1 MTTLAVIGVGRLVSS
16 DFQGQQVN
24 LPEGNC
30 RLESSD
36 YIWVW
41 VNTYRYIL
49 VGRTSIYQLFW
60 GSLGTRVLTHPH
72 ITNFFWDAESPGE
85 TGWWDPMHSRIT
97 WQGRDPWN
105 HPQLRWLRQRK
116 RWQRTR
122 RSPGCRWQRS
132 FLEQHSIF
140 MICWMNFHLSF
151 IVVEGMIHVFLIV
164 REGILQL
171 WNTQKLPEKGTDSD
185 FGGTMVE
192 FSTGQKGADVL
203 RLFVGG

>member
-60 GSLGTRVLTHPH
+60 GSLGTRVLTLVKLGGETQCIPG
-72 ITNFFWDAESPGE
+72 SPGRAEILE
-85 TGWWDPMHSRIT
+85 TTHSCAGC
-97 WQGRDPWN
+97 GRE
-105 HPQLRWLRQRK
+105 
-116 RWQRTR
+116 
-122 RSPGCRWQRS
+122 SGGSVPGAAQ
-132 FLEQHSIF
+132 
-140 MICWMNFHLSF
+140 
-151 IVVEGMIHVFLIV
+151 
-164 REGILQL
+164 
-171 WNTQKLPEKGTDSD
+171 
-185 FGGTMVE
+185 
-192 FSTGQKGADVL
+192 GADGNAHSWNNT
-203 RLFVGG
+203 RFS